1 MPETAQLLPL
11 LPCEGCGQLADSRH
25 IAMRLER
32 LEWASRFRPIH
43 IQTLL
48 LSGIAPAQNDEFFYN
63 PYGQFQGEAR
73 KLLQSFQIAADGKS
87 AESVLGEVQKR
98 GLMLIHVLEC
108 PLSAELS
115 RSEARPLLENQLA
128 TTVKRIRRSLKPK
141 RVLLVFADMVPL
153 AEKLLRTDLGC
164 PVFPS
169 AGGAFLSGSS
179 PSEAQFQSFRVAL
192 VACHAQTA

>member
-1 MPETAQLLPL
+1 MTAQLPPL

-48 LSGIAPAQNDEFFYN
+48 LSGIAPAQDDEYFYN
-63 PYGQFQGEAR
+63 PSGQFRGEAG
-73 KLLQSFQIAADGKS
+73 KLLQSLQIPADGNS

-98 GLMLIHVLEC
+98 GLMLVHVLEC

-115 RSEARPLLENQLA
+115 PFEAGPLLENQLP

-141 RVLLVFADMVPL
+141 RVLFVCADMVPL
-153 AEKLLRTDLGC
+153 AEKLLRTGLGC

-169 AGGAFLSGSS
+169 AGGAFLSGSL
-179 PSEAQFQSFRVAL
+179 PSEAELQSFRIAL